1 MVHVTY
7 WVPAG
12 RAMDATAGTLRF
24 GATDAT
30 EVGSRTPEVRR
41 LGAGDA
47 GRHGFSH
54 RETACSSPQGRTHR
68 VGYTT
73 QKTKAR
79 VEEKAKGTPN
89 VPSGRRKSPAK
100 AVLVQANIRQVPAHV
115 RWCQRSRGTNRSR
128 NDFRRD
134 IDPDGII
141 NLITF
146 KGTEMMPLTMPFVCT
161 YICRFPSLT
170 CRAAAGNFKTSLQ
183 IMFAPARSVSPAAA
197 RWRRVTVSP
206 TKHNLN
212 IIRCM

>member
-1 MVHVTY
+1 MGARGARGRQAVGAGQEVEQGGTVQVARMVHVAY

-12 RAMDATAGTLRF
+12 RAMDATADTLRV

-79 VEEKAKGTPN
+79 VGEAKGTPN
-89 VPSGRRKSPAK
+89 VPSGRRKSPAE
-100 AVLVQANIRQVPAHV
+100 AVLVQANIRKVPA
-115 RWCQRSRGTNRSR
+115 R
-128 NDFRRD
+128 
-134 IDPDGII
+134 
-141 NLITF
+141 
-146 KGTEMMPLTMPFVCT
+146 VCAVVST
-161 YICRFPSLT
+161 IAWDLQNQERFPP
-170 CRAAAGNFKTSLQ
+170 RY
-183 IMFAPARSVSPAAA
+183 
-197 RWRRVTVSP
+197 
-206 TKHNLN
+206 
-212 IIRCM
+212 